1 MIFCPLVAS
10 IELIERPS
18 FLLFIAQLLL
28 GLAAHLAD
36 LFFESIDAVAGRLA
50 LGDEFVGAVGIR
62 LGVDARFVDTRYFVV
77 GDFRPRVRKGAS
89 QVGDF
94 LLFLSDLLPRGICR
108 ACCLFRCF
116 SHAFSLL

>member
-1 MIFCPLVAS
+1 MIFCPLVAG
-10 IELIERPS
+10 IELVERPS

-62 LGVDARFVDTRYFVV
+62 LGIDAGLVDSRYFIV

-94 LLFLSDLLPRGICR
+94 LLFLSDLFPRGVCR
-108 ACCLFRCF
+108 ACCFFCCF